1 MNNKAACGE
10 AASEEAALVLEVQ
23 QYFAQA
29 KGHVG
34 GSTMLVSGRRSKT
47 GWASGLRR
55 FVQTEIKT
63 NTRFRDQKGSDLAP
77 SKTRLANTIR
87 ESLGTK

>member
-1 MNNKAACGE
+1 MAPQFPMNHKAACGE
-10 AASEEAALVLEVQ
+10 AATEEAALVLEVQ
-23 QYFAQA
+23 HYLAQA

-34 GSTMLVSGRRSKT
+34 GSGSTMLVSGRRSKT

-63 NTRFRDQKGSDLAP
+63 NT
-77 SKTRLANTIR
+77 
-87 ESLGTK
+87 